1 MMCGYILLYIET
13 RRYDIKLNTITTVH
27 HKVSICLEIRLHT
40 LYTRS
45 LKPCFI
51 VLAFNFHSLM
61 ETITLQFYIQA
72 FVCFTMHTLSIMYIE
87 IYIGR
92 SGWGGGGGVGVNR
105 ASPLLANG
113 YSQYNVHLKMVVPPP
128 PPPKWLPSMCLL
140 AHFARK
146 LGPFVGDDHFFFC
159 LSAHFAGK
167 LGPFVGDDH
176 FFFACQLTLLI
187 S

>member
-1 MMCGYILLYIET
+1 MQCYVSIKNLTLLCNWKHMMCGYILLYIET
-13 RRYDIKLNTITTVH
+13 RRYDIKLNTITTIH

-92 SGWGGGGGVGVNR
+92 SGWGGGWGWIG
-105 ASPLLANG
+105 
-113 YSQYNVHLKMVVPPP
+113 HLPSWQMGIHNIMCIWKWLCPPP
-128 PPPKWLPSMCLL
+128 PPPRKWLPSMCLL

-146 LGPFVGDDHFFFC
+146 LGDDHF
-159 LSAHFAGK
+159 S
-167 LGPFVGDDH
+167 
-176 FFFACQLTLLI
+176 FACQLLL
-187 S
+187 